1 MLTVFDY
8 LILCAMLLISVAI
21 GIYFGCFGT
30 KQATTK
36 EYLHGG
42 KKMGVIAVGVSVG
55 VSHFSGV
62 TMMAIPADVYKFGA
76 YLLFINL
83 AAILVGLLSVY
94 VYLPVF
100 FQLQISSS
108 YEYLAK
114 RFDNRTKQLAVYLY
128 LFSEIIFFPLL
139 AYIPALA
146 FSATSGLS
154 VNLTA
159 FVVCALCIFYT
170 TIGGLKTVVWT
181 DFFQF
186 IVIMVSVIINCYLG
200 LEKSGG
206 FMSIW
211 DTALSGQRL
220 INITDFNVDLT
231 RQDSFWTMTVGYTI
245 TLASTIVVHQ
255 TGVQKYLSVSKFRH
269 CIWSVVYSTFCKCAV
284 STLCVFIGLEI
295 YAKYSDC
302 DPLIS
307 NKIKK
312 YDHILPYFLTEV
324 AGQTPGILG
333 LFVASI
339 FSAALSSMSSLLNS
353 IAGIIYNDLIKKR
366 LKKEYSE
373 LTQSNILK
381 VLIILCG
388 VAGTCLVFLIQH
400 LGPLLALNVA
410 LRGPINGPLLGMFTL
425 GMLFPKSN
433 SEGAFYGGLISL
445 ISVSALMIITKYYE
459 LRQVLVH
466 PTKPFSVD
474 SCENVFKNSSTNS
487 ILARVTNFTTTT
499 TTYQEVPFLFKL
511 SFHYYT
517 LLGAILT
524 ILIGV
529 LISCM
534 SSKSQNLVDED
545 LISPI
550 CQKFLSKKR
559 HRKYDEFH
567 EKDSRKHLIEVNSEK
582 NTTLNAV

>member
-1 MLTVFDY
+1 MLTIYDY
-8 LILCAMLLISVAI
+8 VILCAMLLISVAI

-30 KQATTK
+30 KQATTN

-42 KKMGVIAVGVSVG
+42 KKMGVIAVGVSVA

-62 TMMAIPADVYKFGA
+62 TMMAIPADVYRFGA
-76 YLLFINL
+76 YIIFINL
-83 AAILVGLLSVY
+83 SAILVGLLSVY

-100 FQLQISSS
+100 FKLQITSS

-128 LFSEIIFFPLL
+128 LFSEIVFFPML

-159 FVVCALCIFYT
+159 FVVCGLCIFYT

-186 IVIMVSVIINCYLG
+186 IVIMVSVTINCYLG
-200 LEKSGG
+200 LKESGG
-206 FMSIW
+206 FMSVW
-211 DTALSGQRL
+211 KTALSGERL

-231 RQDSFWTMTVGYTI
+231 RQNSFWASTVGYTV
-245 TLASTIVVHQ
+245 TMASTIVVHQ

-312 YDHILPYFLTEV
+312 HDHILPYFLTEV

-381 VLIILCG
+381 VLVILCG
-388 VAGTCLVFLIQH
+388 VACTCLVFLIEH

-425 GMLFPKSN
+425 GVLFPKAN
-433 SEGAFYGGLISL
+433 SEGAFYGGLIS
-445 ISVSALMIITKYYE
+445 IICVSALMILTKYYE
-459 LRQVLVH
+459 LRKVLVY

-474 SCENVFKNSSTNS
+474 GCENVFKNSSTNS
-487 ILARVTNFTTTT
+487 IHPHLANFTTTT
-499 TTYQEVPFLFKL
+499 SAYQEVPFFLKL

-517 LLGAILT
+517 LLA
-524 ILIGV
+524 
-529 LISCM
+529 
-534 SSKSQNLVDED
+534 KSQNPVDED

-550 CQKFLSKKR
+550 CQKFVSKER
-559 HRKYDEFH
+559 HKKYDEFH
-567 EKDSRKHLIEVNSEK
+567 EKESRKHLMEVNSEQ
-582 NTTLNAV
+582 NTSLNAV